1 MIDQQTRSMSSSS
14 HAWPCC
20 ERSSS
25 SSRPRRRASRDRRTG
40 TRGLAVIAA
49 VAVLKGWRFNW
60 LIALPA
66 LWFDVGYFVAIDIP
80 ALGGTFG
87 EAQTYIVNCGLIMCA
102 LATKHAYGDGWS
114 NPPFEMTDAEFWV
127 YLLCPILFQ
136 VVVLYTKAN
145 HVCGKGW
152 HPLHEA
158 SESEGNELTTTSSS
172 TA

>member
-1 MIDQQTRSMSSSS
+1 MANRILLQHGMNLGFVGVQ
-14 HAWPCC
+14 
-20 ERSSS
+20 
-25 SSRPRRRASRDRRTG
+25 
-40 TRGLAVIAA
+40 AVIAA

-114 NPPFEMTDAEFWV
+114 NTPFEMTDAEFWV